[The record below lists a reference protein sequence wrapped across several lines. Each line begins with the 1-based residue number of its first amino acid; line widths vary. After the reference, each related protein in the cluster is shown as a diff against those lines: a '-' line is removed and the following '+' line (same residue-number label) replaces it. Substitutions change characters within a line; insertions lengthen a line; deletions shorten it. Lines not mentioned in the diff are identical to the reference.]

1 MRQKTYVLAKAILE
15 RKDVLFGSSEN
26 VFKPQALKE
35 KEDAWEGVRLEM
47 IEQGFQNFERKSW
60 RDVRNHDWQYLR
72 RSAVAK
78 YEHNQKSGVEEIP
91 YSEVDKVVFDIMGNE
106 VLHSSAQFD
115 PMNGALNA
123 TFNWLKCEEQHTGS
137 DSADPS
143 FLSTLNIPA
152 VEQVQTDQQ
161 QLNTFLSSA
170 LAASASYLSRKA
182 SWETQSSPIESPRGD
197 QPLRKQQRFCSQSAK
212 QSPQNNGNENHMTD
226 KSKDN
231 DVIISD
237 GPDNATNTEL
247 LVQRIIEASTQNN
260 NNNLLISE
268 NSEEI
273 RPSVS
278 SGVITSTSSTANNNN
293 INNVRKRQHSSSSII
308 ATKSIEDEIQEAK
321 LRQINLQI
329 KREEIILL
337 QEKAKLLQEEAKVRQ
352 ENAKAEL
359 LERQLA
365 KIVDGIHSITVVL
378 MFMKAH
384 VIYDSS
390 LINASKIAQEI
401 DDLGFE
407 CQVLT
412 DSANINETIHLLI
425 GGMTSSVCAHRIE
438 SHVIAMR
445 GVESCTVSLETTIAI
460 IEYCTAQ
467 IGLRDIVDRIQSL
480 GYSAELATHD
490 DRLKRLGHADDIA
503 KWKASF
509 FISLV
514 FGVPVMA
521 LMIYFHWFLQ
531 TPMHPERQVPIFVK
545 ALSMDNLILFVLST
559 PVQFFGGYNFYSHCW
574 RALSHKT
581 ANMDLLVALAT
592 SIAYIYSVFII
603 LMGIILNW
611 PSSPMTFFDV
621 PPMLLVFISLGR
633 WLEYKAKGK
642 TSEALSKL
650 MSMQAK
656 VAILVTIDE
665 KTGQIITERGIETE
679 FVQRDDLIKV
689 MPGEKIPVDGI
700 VFEGKSSADESFI
713 TGESMPVI
721 KKPGSPVIG
730 GSINQ
735 STPIIIK
742 ATHVGK
748 DSTLAQIVRLV
759 EEAQSSKAPIQQMA
773 DKLAGYFVPIVILFS
788 IITFIVWLFVGLN
801 NTSISNNNHGH
812 SVKNSSINSNS
823 NNLSITDWES
833 TLRIAFNYAI
843 TVLAIACP
851 CSLGL
856 ATPTAIMVGTG

>member
-106 VLHSSAQFD
+106 VLQSSAQFD

-123 TFNWLKCEEQHTGS
+123 TFNWLKCEEQHAGS
-137 DSADPS
+137 DSADSS

-170 LAASASYLSRKA
+170 LAASASYLSRKT

-237 GPDNATNTEL
+237 GPDNTTNTEL
-247 LVQRIIEASTQNN
+247 LVQQ
-260 NNNLLISE
+260 

-321 LRQINLQI
+321 LKQINLQI

-365 KIVDGIHSITVVL
+365 KIVDG
-378 MFMKAH
+378 
-384 VIYDSS
+384 
-390 LINASKIAQEI
+390 
-401 DDLGFE
+401 
-407 CQVLT
+407 
-412 DSANINETIHLLI
+412 
-425 GGMTSSVCAHRIE
+425 
-438 SHVIAMR
+438 
-445 GVESCTVSLETTIAI
+445 
-460 IEYCTAQ
+460 
-467 IGLRDIVDRIQSL
+467 
-480 GYSAELATHD
+480 
-490 DRLKRLGHADDIA
+490 
-503 KWKASF
+503 
-509 FISLV
+509 
-514 FGVPVMA
+514 
-521 LMIYFHWFLQ
+521 
-531 TPMHPERQVPIFVK
+531 
-545 ALSMDNLILFVLST
+545 
-559 PVQFFGGYNFYSHCW
+559 
-574 RALSHKT
+574 
-581 ANMDLLVALAT
+581 
-592 SIAYIYSVFII
+592 
-603 LMGIILNW
+603 
-611 PSSPMTFFDV
+611 
-621 PPMLLVFISLGR
+621 
-633 WLEYKAKGK
+633 
-642 TSEALSKL
+642 
-650 MSMQAK
+650 
-656 VAILVTIDE
+656 
-665 KTGQIITERGIETE
+665 
-679 FVQRDDLIKV
+679 
-689 MPGEKIPVDGI
+689 
-700 VFEGKSSADESFI
+700 
-713 TGESMPVI
+713 
-721 KKPGSPVIG
+721 
-730 GSINQ
+730 
-735 STPIIIK
+735 
-742 ATHVGK
+742 
-748 DSTLAQIVRLV
+748 
-759 EEAQSSKAPIQQMA
+759 
-773 DKLAGYFVPIVILFS
+773 
-788 IITFIVWLFVGLN
+788 
-801 NTSISNNNHGH
+801 
-812 SVKNSSINSNS
+812 
-823 NNLSITDWES
+823 
-833 TLRIAFNYAI
+833 
-843 TVLAIACP
+843 
-851 CSLGL
+851 
-856 ATPTAIMVGTG
+856 

>member
-182 SWETQSSPIESPRGD
+182 SWETKSSPIESPRGD

-237 GPDNATNTEL
+237 GPDNTTNTEL

-308 ATKSIEDEIQEAK
+308 ATKSIEDEIQEAN

-365 KIVDGIHSITVVL
+365 KIVDG
-378 MFMKAH
+378 
-384 VIYDSS
+384 
-390 LINASKIAQEI
+390 
-401 DDLGFE
+401 
-407 CQVLT
+407 
-412 DSANINETIHLLI
+412 
-425 GGMTSSVCAHRIE
+425 
-438 SHVIAMR
+438 
-445 GVESCTVSLETTIAI
+445 
-460 IEYCTAQ
+460 
-467 IGLRDIVDRIQSL
+467 
-480 GYSAELATHD
+480 
-490 DRLKRLGHADDIA
+490 
-503 KWKASF
+503 
-509 FISLV
+509 
-514 FGVPVMA
+514 
-521 LMIYFHWFLQ
+521 
-531 TPMHPERQVPIFVK
+531 
-545 ALSMDNLILFVLST
+545 
-559 PVQFFGGYNFYSHCW
+559 
-574 RALSHKT
+574 
-581 ANMDLLVALAT
+581 
-592 SIAYIYSVFII
+592 
-603 LMGIILNW
+603 
-611 PSSPMTFFDV
+611 
-621 PPMLLVFISLGR
+621 
-633 WLEYKAKGK
+633 
-642 TSEALSKL
+642 
-650 MSMQAK
+650 
-656 VAILVTIDE
+656 
-665 KTGQIITERGIETE
+665 
-679 FVQRDDLIKV
+679 
-689 MPGEKIPVDGI
+689 
-700 VFEGKSSADESFI
+700 
-713 TGESMPVI
+713 
-721 KKPGSPVIG
+721 
-730 GSINQ
+730 
-735 STPIIIK
+735 
-742 ATHVGK
+742 
-748 DSTLAQIVRLV
+748 
-759 EEAQSSKAPIQQMA
+759 
-773 DKLAGYFVPIVILFS
+773 
-788 IITFIVWLFVGLN
+788 
-801 NTSISNNNHGH
+801 
-812 SVKNSSINSNS
+812 
-823 NNLSITDWES
+823 
-833 TLRIAFNYAI
+833 
-843 TVLAIACP
+843 
-851 CSLGL
+851 
-856 ATPTAIMVGTG
+856 